1 MSDPEAGKGRGTLG
15 SSWDVA
21 KSTRGFSTEERK
33 SRPAGRGSVMAYG
46 DKTELLTARRASV
59 FSAKKKGTRQSVIA
73 RDIGGE
79 VDVKLD
85 GEDLFAGYT
94 KKPSHDKFRWN
105 LLWLLLLVIGPFPLW
120 LRFVD
125 CKLCLE
131 LEFIIGAFF
140 NFNYLLCAV
149 YCWMYMWRMLRA
161 FNLPFYEETDPD
173 VRDQIQHICI
183 MPTYK
188 EPVALLKQTLSS
200 VANQTVADSI
210 VMVVGMEEGTPD
222 KDERISSIRE
232 RFDGQFKSL
241 VFTVHPKTEGEI
253 TGACSNRNYAAREA
267 VKSMLKDGHIL
278 IDPQTFEADV
288 SKTILT
294 VCDADT
300 TFYYKYFENLM
311 WSFCNEPED
320 TRYEV
325 VWQSPLFYNIA
336 LDQRYF
342 FTRVMGIL
350 RSFFMIG
357 FLIGMNINTMSIYS
371 VSLSLICKGHFFHP
385 YYQMDDIIYTLSA
398 MKATGKRIMIRFID
412 IPTLSGPTSGPTM
425 MLEWEEWVV
434 QATRWT
440 IGAAEVF
447 HYFFYKLT
455 QGTYLMPGLIYFF
468 WFVYYYGVVLCMG
481 GIIQISGVV
490 IMNIVGIGLP
500 SIGADQCKPF
510 ESLAHENTNYA
521 LLMNFNIILFYA
533 IVPTTA
539 FAMDAIVAQIL
550 ALDEDVHP
558 IRNLFHFITT
568 MPVQWA
574 YCFVEIKA
582 IIEIA
587 IHGKSVCGH
596 KASDKSALG

>member
-1 MSDPEAGKGRGTLG
+1 MSDPEAGNGRGLG
-15 SSWDVA
+15 SSWDIA
-21 KSTRGFSTEERK
+21 KSTRGFSVERK
-33 SRPAGRGSVMAYG
+33 SGRPSRSRVSAYG

-59 FSAKKKGTRQSVIA
+59 FSATKKAARQSVIA
-73 RDIGGE
+73 RDIGGK
-79 VDVKLD
+79 VDVKHN

-94 KKPSHDKFRWN
+94 KKPSNDKFRWN
-105 LLWLLLLVIGPFPLW
+105 LLWLLLLLIGPFPLW
-120 LRFVD
+120 LTFVD
-125 CKLCLE
+125 CKLSLE
-131 LEFIIGAFF
+131 IQFIIACFF
-140 NFNYLLCAV
+140 NFNYVLCAI

-173 VRDQIQHICI
+173 ARDQIQHICV

-188 EPVALLKQTLSS
+188 EPVALLKQTMSS

-222 KDERISSIRE
+222 KEERISSIRE
-232 RFDGQFKSL
+232 RFDGSFKSL
-241 VFTVHPKTEGEI
+241 VFTVHPKTAGEI

-267 VKSMLKDGHIL
+267 VKSMLRDGHIL
-278 IDPQTFEADV
+278 VDPQTFEADV

-311 WSFCNEPED
+311 WSFCKEPESS
-320 TRYEV
+320 RYEV

-336 LDQRYF
+336 LDERYF

-371 VSLSLICKGHFFHP
+371 VSLSLICRGHFFHP

-398 MKATGKRIMIRFID
+398 MKATGKRIEIRFID

-425 MLEWEEWVV
+425 MEEWNEWVV

-447 HYFFYKLT
+447 HYFFYKLLRR
-455 QGTYLMPGLIYFF
+455 TYLMPGLIYFF
-468 WFVYYYGVVLCMG
+468 WFVYYYGFVLCMG
-481 GIIQISGVV
+481 GIIQITGI
-490 IMNIVGIGLP
+490 IMALVSIGNP
-500 SIGADQCKPF
+500 SISAETCKPF
-510 ESLAHENTNYA
+510 GQLANENTNWA
-521 LLMNFNIILFYA
+521 WLMNVNILLFYC

-550 ALDEDVHP
+550 ALDENVNP
-558 IRNLFHFITT
+558 IRNLFHFVTT

-574 YCFVEIKA
+574 YCLVECKA

-596 KASDKSALG
+596 KASDKSNLAS